1 MIAMIWSSIAQVP
14 PAGER
19 VPVRGQR
26 GGQAAAARPRPR
38 PRPRHRGLLRG
49 GAGDQG
55 AASQLRGARRG
66 LLVCASHLVIE
77 PTRAY
82 QS

>member
-26 GGQAAAARPRPR
+26 GGQAAAARL
-38 PRPRHRGLLRG
+38 RPRHRDLLRG

-66 LLVCASHLVIE
+66 LLVWASHL
-77 PTRAY
+77 
-82 QS
+82 